1 MAPQK
6 RYSGESFGESS
17 CSSVKRSTPPPSPTT
32 KQCSVERLTLPDG
45 KTAHRVPA
53 PCNSRNPTIPFY
65 DNGTPGVS
73 VKNVLGGGCVQ
84 DSPEPDFK
92 AGSLKVVF
100 QWPGYDYPNVP
111 HPRPITI
118 NPNTKQELTVTV
130 CTALHKFYS
139 SLVVENDTFGCI
151 SPMGLLF
158 TSPLR
163 RYHTHVLA
171 FRRWRLGSG
180 VLCSEQYT

>member
-6 RYSGESFGESS
+6 RYTGESFGESS
-17 CSSVKRSTPPPSPTT
+17 SSSVKRSTPPPSPAT
-32 KQCSVERLTLPDG
+32 KQCSAERLTLPDG

-73 VKNVLGGGCVQ
+73 VKNVLKGGCIQ

-100 QWPGYDYPNVP
+100 QWPGYDPPHAP

-139 SLVVENDTFGCI
+139 SLVKMTP
-151 SPMGLLF
+151 SAA
-158 TSPLR
+158 SR
-163 RYHTHVLA
+163 QWA
-171 FRRWRLGSG
+171 FSSRVRLGDIILMSLHFDAG
-180 VLCSEQYT
+180 VWVPEFYVRR